1 MEENGLYPDSQDT
14 FGQQSIGAYKLGTAI
29 RVSEELLNDSA
40 FDVETYI
47 ATNCASY
54 RNEGRRSLPHW

>member
-29 RVSEELLNDSA
+29 RVRK
-40 FDVETYI
+40 
-47 ATNCASY
+47 NC
-54 RNEGRRSLPHW
+54 